1 MSTQT
6 KTAIVIQTG
15 QGRQMN
21 VLGHAVTIKLSEP
34 ETGGAYYVF
43 ELVTPPGHGIPPHVH
58 KNEDEVIQVIEG
70 EYEIQLGEQIFQ
82 AKAGAVIHFPRYLA
96 HAFRNSGSRPGTTV
110 WTVIPGANFER
121 FFAELGALPAGGPP
135 DMAKVAAI
143 FSKYEIE
150 LLPLPV
156 Q

>member
-6 KTAIVIQTG
+6 KEATVIQSG
-15 QGRQMN
+15 QGRKMN
-21 VLGHAVTIKLSEP
+21 VLGHAVTVKLTEQ
-34 ETGGAYYVF
+34 ETAGNYYVF
-43 ELVTPPGHGIPPHVH
+43 EVVTPPGHGIPPHIH

-70 EYEIQLGEQIFQ
+70 EYEIQLGEQTYR
-82 AKAGAVIHFPRYLA
+82 ATPGAVIHFPRHIA
-96 HAFRNSGSRPGTTV
+96 HSFRNVATASGTTL
-110 WTVIPGANFER
+110 WTVIPGANFEK

-135 DMAKVAAI
+135 DMVKVAAI